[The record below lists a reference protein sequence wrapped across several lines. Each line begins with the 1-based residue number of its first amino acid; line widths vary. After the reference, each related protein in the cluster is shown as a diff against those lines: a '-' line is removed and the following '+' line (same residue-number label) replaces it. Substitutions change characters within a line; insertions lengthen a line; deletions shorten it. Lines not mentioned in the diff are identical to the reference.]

1 MDSKSS
7 RPRKSQTKRAGRPR
21 DDESQEA
28 ILRAALDLVKESGY
42 RALTIERIAGRAGAG
57 KTTIYRWWPSKAAVV
72 MEAFLK
78 YISPEVEFPSVSTVS
93 PSESIR
99 QQMQSVARAY
109 RGPHGDLLRALIA
122 EAQFDRELASA
133 FVTNWILPRREMA
146 TAILQSRIAS
156 GELESDIDVNAAI
169 DALYRAL
176 YYRFLIPYA
185 PLSQKFAR
193 EVANTVL
200 NGLAVT
206 RSKKRG

>member
-78 YISPEVEFPSVSTVS
+78 YISPEIEFPSVSTVS

-133 FVTNWILPRREMA
+133 FVTNWIRPRREMA
-146 TAILQSRIAS
+146 TAILQSGIAS
-156 GELESDIDVNAAI
+156 GELESDIDVNVAI
-169 DALYRAL
+169 DALYGAL

>member
-1 MDSKSS
+1 MC
-7 RPRKSQTKRAGRPR
+7 R
-21 DDESQEA
+21 
-28 ILRAALDLVKESGY
+28 
-42 RALTIERIAGRAGAG
+42 
-57 KTTIYRWWPSKAAVV
+57 
-72 MEAFLK
+72 
-78 YISPEVEFPSVSTVS
+78 
-93 PSESIR
+93 SIC
-99 QQMQSVARAY
+99 
-109 RGPHGDLLRALIA
+109 
-122 EAQFDRELASA
+122 

-193 EVANTVL
+193 EVADTVL
-200 NGLAVT
+200 NGLAGK